1 MTKIARFVIWI
12 CSKFNRNEIE
22 HIIIG
27 LLEVIT
33 DRNPDVKPKDSFKE
47 HHPHYRNFSVDPQPP
62 LCKQPVSQSTQ
73 NYKQILAEYLI
84 NHDKPFSPVTIRTDS
99 KKVPQHISC
108 PHCKAPHSYIYYNNG
123 KKYSQFKCKV
133 CNSTFSSKQK
143 LLTTKY
149 FCPYCH
155 HALFTWK
162 QRLEVTIY
170 KCGNDSCQHRM
181 NALANLNANE
191 QSLQKQKSSQFKL
204 NYQYREYH
212 FKQHQ
217 LKHSSPHKPKID
229 ITKIH
234 NSQDVLGL
242 ILTFYVSFAISARK
256 TALILRSVFNIYLSY
271 QTVLNY
277 AEAAASYCHLF
288 NFQHKGPIDAL
299 CAGDETYIKI
309 KGMHHYAFL
318 FMCAKSLKIS
328 SYHIANNR
336 SVLPATAALT
346 ETIRTAQPDQQ
357 ITIITD
363 ANPAYG
369 AAIHFLNAQETLN
382 PKIKHRK
389 VIGLQNLDQESEE
402 FRPFKQ
408 LIERLNRTYKHH
420 IKPAH
425 GFNSSNG
432 AVALTTLFVTH
443 YNFLRPHS
451 SLKHKT
457 PVQLPELQTVSTI
470 QSKWAKILSLAA

>member
-1 MTKIARFVIWI
+1 MKKIARFVIWI

-27 LLEVIT
+27 LLEIIT

-47 HHPHYRNFSVDPQPP
+47 HHPHYRDFSVDPQPP
-62 LCKQPVSQSTQ
+62 SLNQPASEPIQ
-73 NYKQILAEYLI
+73 NYKHILAEYQHKQGKTL
-84 NHDKPFSPVTIRTDS
+84 SPITIRTDS
-99 KKVPQHISC
+99 KKVPQHRCC

-143 LLTTKY
+143 LHTTKY

-162 QRLEVTIY
+162 QQHETTIY
-170 KCGNDSCQHRM
+170 KCGNDSCQHRI
-181 NALANLNANE
+181 NALSKLNDKE
-191 QSLQKQKSSQFKL
+191 QSLQKQKTSQFKL

-212 FKQHQ
+212 FKQRQ
-217 LKHSSPHKPKID
+217 LKHSAPHKPKID

-234 NSQDVLGL
+234 NSQDILGL
-242 ILTFYVSFAISARK
+242 ILTFYVSFALSARK
-256 TALILRSVFNIYLSY
+256 TALILRCVFNLNLSY

-288 NFQHKGPIDAL
+288 NFQHKGPIDDI
-299 CAGDETYIKI
+299 CTGDETYIKI
-309 KGMHHYAFL
+309 KGVHNYVFL
-318 FMCAKSLKIS
+318 FMCSKTLKIT
-328 SYHIANNR
+328 SYHITNNR
-336 SVLPATAALT
+336 SVLPAAAALA
-346 ETIRTAQPDQQ
+346 ETMRTTQPGQQ

-369 AAIHFLNAQETLN
+369 AAIHFLNAQKTLN
-382 PKIKHRK
+382 PKIIHRK

-420 IKPAH
+420 IRPAH

-470 QSKWAKILSLAA
+470 QAKWAKILSLAA